1 MVSTRHMTIVVV
13 DDEAETAASL
23 LALLQ
28 ALNLSGVRV
37 PSAAAVQEVV
47 GHQPAAVLVA
57 IGLRS
62 TPFELCQQIGQQLVG
77 CPVLL
82 YGVAPTAD
90 TLKKAMAA
98 GVQRFLSL
106 PLTAQELAQALRETH
121 LYAPTAAYE
130 ASPTSAASEATAAHL
145 PPPGQRIVTC
155 FSPKGGV
162 GCTMV
167 AVNLAVALQLRG
179 RRVALLDGSLTSGTL
194 DTFMGL
200 APTNAMLHLVHDR
213 PEISEFTVQQA
224 LVRHSSG
231 VQVLLAPR
239 EPEQGETITA
249 AHLQLMLKAL
259 RSLYDIVV
267 VDTATGYD
275 ERMLLLLDSADRIV
289 VPVSPDIAAC
299 KNLASFLR
307 LSRLLGH
314 PPEKLILVLVR
325 ADSVPPDQIKQIER
339 FLGQPFSHLVPSDGR
354 AATSALNDGVPVVSR
369 HPRIPLSFSL
379 VQLSSLVDPAL
390 PPLPALSVA
399 PLAGPAT
406 PLKRPPLPAAHPE
419 GG

>member
-1 MVSTRHMTIVVV
+1 MVTTQHTTIVLI

-37 PSAAAVQEVV
+37 PATAAVQEVV
-47 GHQPAAVLVA
+47 GYQPAAVLVA

-62 TPFELCQQIGQQLVG
+62 TPFELCQQIRQQLIG

-130 ASPTSAASEATAAHL
+130 ASAPSAAYEAMADL
-145 PPPGQRIVTC
+145 PPPRQRIVTC

-167 AVNLAVALQLRG
+167 AVNLAVALQQRG

-200 APTNAMLHLVHDR
+200 APTNAMLQLVHDR

-239 EPEQGETITA
+239 EPEQGETITS

-289 VPVSPDIAAC
+289 VPVSPDVAAC

-325 ADSVPPDQIKQIER
+325 ADSVAPDQIKQIER

-354 AATSALNDGVPVVSR
+354 AAASALNDGVPVVSR

-390 PPLPALSVA
+390 PPLPALSSA
-399 PLAGPAT
+399 LQSGPAT
-406 PLKRPPLPAAHPE
+406 PLKRPPLPAPQPE